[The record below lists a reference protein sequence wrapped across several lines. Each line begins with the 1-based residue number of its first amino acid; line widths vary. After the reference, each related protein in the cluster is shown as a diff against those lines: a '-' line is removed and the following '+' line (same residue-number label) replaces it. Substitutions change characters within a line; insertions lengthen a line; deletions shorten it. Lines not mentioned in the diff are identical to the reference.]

1 LGTPRV
7 VVVGAGVGGLAV
19 AARSALRGCET
30 AVVDLDADIVEAVR
44 RRGGIE
50 VRGIEEGFAPIAQAT
65 TVASEAVPDA
75 DLVIACVQAPQL
87 ASVAEAIDGSLRGG
101 QVVLV
106 KPGCTGG
113 ALELRRLAPRGRE
126 AGVVFAETDAFAF
139 GCSVPAPGVAKIAS
153 VKRSF
158 AVASLPAAAVGR
170 VLERVQAVF
179 PEARAAD
186 SVLQTGL
193 SNFNAILHVAPMVA
207 NAGRVE
213 AGGPFDFYGDGV
225 TPAIARLMQAHDA
238 ERMAV
243 AGAVGVEVASLR
255 EWIDATYGVDDE
267 DLHRGIARLSA
278 DVYGPVAA
286 PATLEHRFLAEDVEC
301 GAVPVE
307 DLGRQLGVDVTATSS
322 CITLASALLGR
333 DLRASGRSAERLG
346 LAGLGAD
353 EIRAAVA

>member
-1 LGTPRV
+1 MQAPRV
-7 VVVGAGVGGLAV
+7 VVVGIGVGGLAV

-30 AVVDLDADIVEAVR
+30 AVVDVDERIVAAVR
-44 RRGGIE
+44 ERGGIE
-50 VRGIEEGFAPIAQAT
+50 VKGVEQGFAPISRAT
-65 TVASEAVPDA
+65 TDAAEVVPRA
-75 DLVIACVQAPQL
+75 DLVIVCVQAPQL
-87 ASVAEAIDGSLRGG
+87 PSVADAIDPSLRGD

-113 ALELRRLAPRGRE
+113 ALELRRLAARGRA
-126 AGVVFAETDAFAF
+126 AGTVFAESDAFAF
-139 GCSVPAPGVAKIAS
+139 GSSVPEPGVASITS

-158 AVASLPAAAVGR
+158 AVATLPSAAVGHA
-170 VLERVQAVF
+170 LERVQAVF

-186 SVLQTGL
+186 SVLQTSL

-213 AGGPFDFYGDGV
+213 AGGRFDFYGDGV
-225 TPAIARLMQAHDA
+225 TPAVAQLMQAHDR

-243 AGAVGVEVASLR
+243 ANAIGVEVASLR
-255 EWIDATYGVDDE
+255 EWIDATYGVDDD
-267 DLHRGIARLSA
+267 DLHRAIGRLSA

-286 PATLEHRFLAEDVEC
+286 PTTLEHRFLAEDVEC
-301 GAVPVE
+301 GAVPVA
-307 DLGRQLGVDVTATSS
+307 DLGRSLGVDVTATAS
-322 CITLASALLGR
+322 CITLASTLLGR
-333 DLRASGRSAERLG
+333 DLRASGRTAERLG